1 MAGEL
6 INMVIVPM
14 AKQGAKVIANNAP
27 RIAIGTLK
35 VIAAGAVTVVAK
47 EQMTS
52 VIEPTIKA
60 MMNK

>member
-6 INMVIVPM
+6 INMVVVPM
-14 AKQGAKVIANNAP
+14 AKQGAKIVTENAP

-35 VIAAGAVTVVAK
+35 VVAAGALTVVAK
-47 EQMTS
+47 EQMNS

>member
-1 MAGEL
+1 MD
-6 INMVIVPM
+6 VITEPIIPPI
-14 AKQGAKVIANNAP
+14 QGAKVVANNAP

-35 VIAAGAVTVVAK
+35 VIAAGAVTVIAK